1 MTKTLIGM
9 TGGIG
14 CGKSTVSHLF
24 EKRGILCIDADS
36 VARQVVELGSDA
48 LQQLAQRYTDII
60 LQPDGTLNRAKLRQI
75 IFDDEAERLWVNQL
89 LHPLIRQEVLAQ
101 ASQSNSLYTI
111 IVMPLLFESGWRD
124 LFQRILVIDITE
136 QQQQHRASSRD
147 GRPESE
153 IKKIITTQVS
163 RAFRLANADDVI
175 DNTGTILEL
184 EKQVRQFDQQYR
196 LMAQQ

>member
-14 CGKSTVSHLF
+14 CGKSTVTHLF
-24 EKRGILCIDADS
+24 EQRGILCIDADS
-36 VARQVVELGSDA
+36 VARHVVELGSHA
-48 LQQLAQRYTDII
+48 LQQLAQRYTDIV
-60 LQPDGTLNRAKLRQI
+60 LHKDGTLNRAKLRQI

-101 ASQSNSLYTI
+101 VSQSNSLYTI

-124 LFQRILVIDITE
+124 MFQRILVIDITE
-136 QQQQHRASSRD
+136 QQQQQRASLRD

-163 RAFRLANADDVI
+163 RAFRLGHADDII

-184 EKQVRQFDQQYR
+184 EKQVRQLDQQYR